1 MRQVVSREP
10 DRRKTKRK
18 EKKPTDRS
26 PWALCFLRWLSRA
39 PYAVAEAASGLYFR
53 LTGFTTRPLRMALVL
68 TLVRTI
74 WPSIT
79 ARTRWMFGR
88 NLRAVMP
95 VTFVPTPPRY
105 LALPRWVIWLPKL
118 VFLPVMA
125 QTRGMSVILDF
136 QSKFGRRI
144 VV

>member
-1 MRQVVSREP
+1 M
-10 DRRKTKRK
+10 TRK
-18 EKKPTDRS
+18 EKKPTDCS
-26 PWALCFLRWLSRA
+26 PWAFSFLESARA
-39 PYAVAEAASGLYFR
+39 NDYAVAAAASGLYFR

-68 TLVRTI
+68 TLMRTI

-105 LALPRWVIWLPKL
+105 LALPRCVIWLPKV
-118 VFLPVMA
+118 VFLPVKWH
-125 QTRGMSVILDF
+125 TRGIA
-136 QSKFGRRI
+136 GPRRCL
-144 VV
+144 V